1 MTDQISPAR
10 PKAEEATP
18 RKAAPDT
25 AAPDTTAKADPIPDR
40 PIAVAAADEE
50 TGPKWRT
57 RLVLFGV
64 PLLMLAGGGW
74 YWLTSGGSVSTD
86 NAYVQM
92 DKVSVAAEVGGRIT
106 EVAVRDGQQVEAGQ
120 LLFRIDGEPYRLS
133 VAQATAAIDAAQ
145 VEVGNLS
152 ASARTSVVDISAAR
166 EDVAFAEV
174 TFRRQAALMEKG
186 FTTKAAYDAARHAVT
201 QARERVRQA
210 EAAAAEARTKLA
222 AGPSSGVNPQVE
234 AARVQRAQAQVSLG
248 RTEVRAPSAGRIA
261 QSDRLQ
267 VGQMMVAGLPA
278 VTLVDTLHP
287 WVEANFK
294 ETDLA
299 DMRVGQRAEITFDAY
314 PGLKVRGHVLT
325 IGAGTGSE
333 FSVLP
338 AQNATGNWVKV
349 TQRVPVRIAFDE
361 VPKRDMIAGLSADVE
376 VFTAEVSK
384 SSGGR

>member
-1 MTDQISPAR
+1 MDQLSPSR
-10 PKAEEATP
+10 PAKNPRAEEATP
-18 RKAAPDT
+18 PKAAP
-25 AAPDTTAKADPIPDR
+25 KADPLPS
-40 PIAVAAADEE
+40 PALETEAA
-50 TGPKWRT
+50 PKASWRT
-57 RLVLFGV
+57 RILMFGL
-64 PLLMLAGGGW
+64 PFALIAGGAGW
-74 YWLTSGGSVSTD
+74 WLTSGGSVSTD

-106 EVAVRDGQQVEAGQ
+106 EVAVRDGQQVAAGQ
-120 LLFRIDGEPYRLS
+120 LLFRIDGEPYALT
-133 VAQATAAIDAAQ
+133 VAAE

-152 ASARTSVVDISAAR
+152 ASANTSRVDIAAAR
-166 EDVAFAEV
+166 EDVKFAEI
-174 TFRRQAALMEKG
+174 TFERQAALMEKG
-186 FTTKAAYDAARHAVT
+186 FTTKAAYDAARHAVA

-222 AGPSSGVNPQVE
+222 AGPSSGINPQVE
-234 AARVQRAQAQVSLG
+234 AARVQRSQAQVNMG
-248 RTEVRAPSAGRIA
+248 RTTVRAPSAGRIA

-278 VTLVDTLHP
+278 VTLVDTAHP

-299 DMRVGQRAEITFDAY
+299 DMRVGQRAEISFDAY
-314 PGLKVRGHVLT
+314 PGVKVRGHVLT

-361 VPKRDMIAGLSADVE
+361 KPARDMIAGLSADVR
-376 VFTAEVSK
+376 VFTK
-384 SSGGR
+384 

>member
-1 MTDQISPAR
+1 MDQLSPAR
-10 PKAEEATP
+10 TKAEDATP
-18 RKAAPDT
+18 PKAAP
-25 AAPDTTAKADPIPDR
+25 KADPVP
-40 PIAVAAADEE
+40 PGAATGGE
-50 TGPKWRT
+50 TKDAPKWRT
-57 RLVLFGV
+57 RLLMFGL
-64 PLLMLAGGGW
+64 PALMIAGGAVW
-74 YWLTSGGSVSTD
+74 WLTSGGSVSTD

-106 EVAVRDGQQVEAGQ
+106 EVAVKDGQDVAAGQ
-120 LLFRIDGEPYRLS
+120 LLFRIDGEPYRLN

-152 ASARTSVVDISAAR
+152 ASANTSNVDIAAAR
-166 EDVAFAEV
+166 EDVKFAEV
-174 TFRRQAALMEKG
+174 NFGRQAALMEKG
-186 FTTKAAYDAARHAVT
+186 FTTKAAYDASRHAVS

-222 AGPSSGVNPQVE
+222 AGPSTGVNPQVE
-234 AARVQRAQAQVSLG
+234 AARVQRAQAEVNLG
-248 RTEVRAPSAGRIA
+248 RTEVRAPYAGRVA
-261 QSDRLQ
+261 QADRLQ
-267 VGQMMVAGLPA
+267 IGQMMVQGLPA
-278 VTLVDTLHP
+278 VTIVDTGHP

-299 DMRVGQRAEITFDAY
+299 NMRIGQRAEISFDAY

-349 TQRVPVRIAFDE
+349 TQRVPVKIAFDE
-361 VPKRDMIAGLSADVE
+361 KPARDMIAGLSADVR
-376 VFTAEVSK
+376 VFTANGAVAGK
-384 SSGGR
+384 

>member
-1 MTDQISPAR
+1 MDQLAPIR
-10 PKAEEATP
+10 PEAGA
-18 RKAAPDT
+18 AAPPQ
-25 AAPDTTAKADPIPDR
+25 AAPKADPLP
-40 PIAVAAADEE
+40 PPVAEAAPK
-50 TGPKWRT
+50 TGWRT
-57 RLVLFGV
+57 RLLMFGL
-64 PLLMLAGGGW
+64 PALLVAGGAGW
-74 YWLTSGGSVSTD
+74 WLLSGGSVSTD

-106 EVAVRDGQQVEAGQ
+106 EVAVRDGQQVAKGQ
-120 LLFRIDGEPYRLS
+120 LLFRIDSEPYALS

-152 ASARTSVVDISAAR
+152 ASANTSAIDIAAAR
-166 EDVAFAEV
+166 EEVNFAQV
-174 TFRRQAALMEKG
+174 NFDRQAALMEKG
-186 FTTKAAYDAARHAVT
+186 FTTRAAYDAARHALA

-210 EAAAAEARTKLA
+210 EAAAVEARTKLA
-222 AGPSSGVNPQVE
+222 AGPASGINPQVE
-234 AARVQRAQAQVSLG
+234 AARVQRAQAEVNLA
-248 RTEVRAPSAGRIA
+248 RTSVRAPGAGRVA
-261 QSDRLQ
+261 QADRLQ
-267 VGQMMVAGLPA
+267 VGQAMVAGLPA
-278 VTLVDTLHP
+278 LTLVDTAHP

-299 DMRVGQRAEITFDAY
+299 DMRVGQRAEIRFDAY

-361 VPKRDMIAGLSADVE
+361 KPARDMIAGLSAEVT
-376 VFTAEVSK
+376 VFTG
-384 SSGGR
+384 SGTVAGK

>member
-1 MTDQISPAR
+1 MDQLSPTR
-10 PKAEEATP
+10 PAAEN
-18 RKAAPDT
+18 AAPKR
-25 AAPDTTAKADPIPDR
+25 APKADPVP
-40 PIAVAAADEE
+40 PVAATTAPEGA
-50 TGPKWRT
+50 TGSTWRT
-57 RLVLFGV
+57 RALMFGLPLALVA
-64 PLLMLAGGGW
+64 AGGY

-106 EVAVRDGQQVEAGQ
+106 EVAVRDGQLVNKGA
-120 LLFRIDGEPYRLS
+120 LLFRIDGEPYRLN

-152 ASARTSVVDISAAR
+152 ASATTSRVDIAAAR
-166 EDVAFAEV
+166 EDVAFAQINFE
-174 TFRRQAALMEKG
+174 RQAALMEKG
-186 FTTKAAYDAARHAVT
+186 FTTRAAYDAARHAVT

-210 EAAAAEARTKLA
+210 EAAAAEARAKLA
-222 AGPSSGVNPQVE
+222 AGPASGVNPQVE
-234 AARVQRAQAQVSLG
+234 AARVQRAQAEVNLG
-248 RTEVRAPSAGRIA
+248 RTEVRAPSAGRVA

-267 VGQMMVAGLPA
+267 IGQMMVAGLPA
-278 VTLVDTLHP
+278 VTLVDTDHP

-299 DMRVGQRAEITFDAY
+299 NMRPGQRAEIRFDAY
-314 PGLKVRGHVLT
+314 PKLKVRGHVLT

-361 VPKRDMIAGLSADVE
+361 KPSREMIAGLSAEVR
-376 VFTAEVSK
+376 VFTGNGAVAGK
-384 SSGGR
+384 

>member
-1 MTDQISPAR
+1 MPKRKRDRLMDQLSPSR
-10 PKAEEATP
+10 PKAENATP
-18 RKAAPDT
+18 PKAAP
-25 AAPDTTAKADPIPDR
+25 KADPLPSPALETD
-40 PIAVAAADEE
+40 AA
-50 TGPKWRT
+50 PKASWRT
-57 RLVLFGV
+57 RILMFGL
-64 PLLMLAGGGW
+64 PLAMIAGGAGW
-74 YWLTSGGSVSTD
+74 WLTSGGSVSTD

-106 EVAVRDGQQVEAGQ
+106 EVAVRDGQQVAKGQ
-120 LLFRIDGEPYRLS
+120 LLFRIDGEPYALT
-133 VAQATAAIDAAQ
+133 VAQATAAIDAAE

-152 ASARTSVVDISAAR
+152 ASANTSNVDIAAAR
-166 EDVAFAEV
+166 EDVKFAQV
-174 TFRRQAALMEKG
+174 TFDRQAALMEKG
-186 FTTKAAYDAARHAVT
+186 FTTKAAYDASRHALQ
-201 QARERVRQA
+201 QARESVRQA

-222 AGPSSGVNPQVE
+222 GGPSSGINPQVE
-234 AARVQRAQAQVSLG
+234 AARVQRSQAEVNLG
-248 RTEVRAPSAGRIA
+248 RTTVRAPSAGRIA

-278 VTLVDTLHP
+278 VTLVDIAHP

-299 DMRVGQRAEITFDAY
+299 DMRVGQRAEISFDAY
-314 PGLKVRGHVLT
+314 PGVKVRGHVLT

-361 VPKRDMIAGLSADVE
+361 KPARDMIAGLSADVR
-376 VFTAEVSK
+376 VFTK
-384 SSGGR
+384 

>member
-1 MTDQISPAR
+1 MDQLSPSR
-10 PKAEEATP
+10 HVKNPRAEEATP
-18 RKAAPDT
+18 PKAAP
-25 AAPDTTAKADPIPDR
+25 KADPLPS
-40 PIAVAAADEE
+40 PAPAAEAA
-50 TGPKWRT
+50 PKASWRT
-57 RLVLFGV
+57 RLLMFGL
-64 PLLMLAGGGW
+64 PFALIAGGAGW
-74 YWLTSGGSVSTD
+74 WLTSGGSVSTD

-106 EVAVRDGQQVEAGQ
+106 EVAVRDGQQVAKGQ
-120 LLFRIDGEPYRLS
+120 LLFRIDGEPYALT
-133 VAQATAAIDAAQ
+133 VAQATAAIDAAE

-152 ASARTSVVDISAAR
+152 ASANTSSVDIAAAR
-166 EDVAFAEV
+166 EDVKFAEI
-174 TFRRQAALMEKG
+174 TFQRQAALMEKG
-186 FTTKAAYDAARHAVT
+186 FTTKAAYDAARHAVA

-222 AGPSSGVNPQVE
+222 AGPSSGINPQVE
-234 AARVQRAQAQVSLG
+234 AARVQRSQAEVNLG
-248 RTEVRAPSAGRIA
+248 RTTVRAPSAGRIA

-278 VTLVDTLHP
+278 VTLVDTAHP

-299 DMRVGQRAEITFDAY
+299 DMRIGQRAEISFDAY
-314 PGLKVRGHVLT
+314 PGVKVRGHVLT

-361 VPKRDMIAGLSADVE
+361 KPARDMIAGLSADVR
-376 VFTAEVSK
+376 VLT
-384 SSGGR
+384 GGGSVAGK